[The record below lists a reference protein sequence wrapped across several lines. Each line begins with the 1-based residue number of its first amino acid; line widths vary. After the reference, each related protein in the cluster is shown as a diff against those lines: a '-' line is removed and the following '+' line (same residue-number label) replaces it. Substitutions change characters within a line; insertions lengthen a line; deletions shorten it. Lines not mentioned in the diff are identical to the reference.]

1 MFNDEDTVPRTI
13 TLRKPAASKGGS
25 WGPAGSRRQWDGS
38 RKSPVVPGEGEYML
52 FDVFKGA
59 CNKLML
65 IPKATHER
73 ISEKAMKDI
82 GSEQSG
88 KRTEGE
94 NVHKTQRRP

>member
-1 MFNDEDTVPRTI
+1 VG
-13 TLRKPAASKGGS
+13 AAE
-25 WGPAGSRRQWDGS
+25 
-38 RKSPVVPGEGEYML
+38 VFEYASFGDFM
-52 FDVFKGA
+52 GA

-73 ISEKAMKDI
+73 ISEKAMKNI

-94 NVHKTQRRP
+94 NIHKTQRRP